1 MTIALYA
8 MTKLTAPLHRLSSWL
23 ANTAAPQAAAIGTPR
38 GTYRADAPFLRVTNP
53 IMTRPSASNNPK
65 KAIQP
70 TLRIERIVET
80 GQRANQA
87 GRMVISGRMADVC
100 AELDRLV
107 AREAALH

>member
-23 ANTAAPQAAAIGTPR
+23 ANTATPQAAAIGTPR
-38 GTYRADAPFLRVTNP
+38 GTYRADAPFLGVTNP
-53 IMTRPSASNNPK
+53 ILTMPAASNNPK
-65 KAIQP
+65 TASQP

>member
-8 MTKLTAPLHRLSSWL
+8 IAKLTAPLHRLTGWL
-23 ANTAAPQAAAIGTPR
+23 ANTAAPQPAAARTQR
-38 GTYRADAPFLRVTNP
+38 GAHHANAPFLGASNP
-53 IMTRPSASNNPK
+53 ILTRATRSKNPK
-65 KAIQP
+65 TTVRQ
-70 TLRIERIVET
+70 TLRIERIVES

-107 AREAALH
+107 ARETALH